1 MRYLLESETK
11 ILLQICIWKF
21 IDETFQVSIW
31 RRRTDDVDSKRMEID
46 KPFVQSQACWES
58 TIVHFDVKDVMV
70 ILDKNEKKNWKEFY
84 IFDRKRWK
92 IEIIERIESK
102 ITKNYQNYQTWQIL
116 KAELPN
122 LIISF

>member
-21 IDETFQVSIW
+21 IDEMFQVSIW

-58 TIVHFDVKDVMV
+58 TIVHFDVNDVMV
-70 ILDKNEKKNWKEFY
+70 ILDKNEKK
-84 IFDRKRWK
+84 K
-92 IEIIERIESK
+92 IERNFIFLIENDEKLR
-102 ITKNYQNYQTWQIL
+102 
-116 KAELPN
+116 
-122 LIISF
+122 